1 MTLLRFDPRHTGARC
16 WLGPFEAAVMAA
28 VWDADTPIT
37 IKRVWRTLWNDHEHA
52 YTSVA
57 TTMVRL
63 TEKGLLTRRRVGYA
77 FVFTPTVTED
87 EFIET
92 QRGYVLQALEG

>member
-1 MTLLRFDPRHTGARC
+1 MTPFRFDPRHTGARC

-28 VWDADTPIT
+28 VWDADGPIT
-37 IKRVWRTLWNDHEHA
+37 IKRVWHALGTHA
-52 YTSVA
+52 YTAVA

>member
-1 MTLLRFDPRHTGARC
+1 
-16 WLGPFEAAVMAA
+16 
-28 VWDADTPIT
+28 
-37 IKRVWRTLWNDHEHA
+37 
-52 YTSVA
+52 
-57 TTMVRL
+57 MVRL